1 MSAIGQIYYNVID
14 TSSTGDGKHYISSG
28 IDIYNDIVKASSA
41 KQFTKVG
48 IQAPPGA
55 QVVMNTSKTIM
66 IGRTGIYELD
76 EDIAIT
82 NMYFV
87 HPKNYIKDDK
97 ETESKKQEGEKIIK
111 DAKAA
116 LEAAIAALGTEPSD
130 PNSDAYKIYWEG
142 YNEANETYIAA
153 FQEGS
158 AILNQGLN
166 GVYKLDEDNPYGD
179 LENVIVDFIY
189 DPSQG

>member
-1 MSAIGQIYYNVID
+1 MSAIGQIYYRVVD

-28 IDIYNDIVKASSA
+28 IDIYNDIVSASSA

-76 EDIAIT
+76 EDIVIT
-82 NMYFV
+82 SMKFV
-87 HPKNYIKDDK
+87 RPTVYIKD
-97 ETESKKQEGEKIIK
+97 EEESESKKQEGEKIIK
-111 DAKAA
+111 EAKAA
-116 LEAAIAALGTEPSD
+116 LEAAIAALGEEPTD
-130 PNSDAYKIYWEG
+130 PTSDAYKTYWNG

-153 FQEGS
+153 FQKGS

-166 GVYKLDEDNPYGD
+166 GVYKEDKTVIGELD
-179 LENVIVDFIY
+179 NVIVDFIY
-189 DPSQG
+189 DPLQG

>member
-1 MSAIGQIYYNVID
+1 MSAIGQIYYRVVD

-28 IDIYNDIVKASSA
+28 IDIYNDIVSASSA

-55 QVVMNTSKTIM
+55 QVVMNASKTIM

-76 EDIAIT
+76 EDIVIT
-82 NMYFV
+82 SMKFV
-87 HPKNYIKDDK
+87 RPTVYIKDK
-97 ETESKKQEGEKIIK
+97 EESESKKQEGEKIIK
-111 DAKAA
+111 EAKAA
-116 LEAAIAALGTEPSD
+116 LEAAIAALGEEPTD
-130 PNSDAYKIYWEG
+130 PGSDAYKTYWNG

-153 FQEGS
+153 FQKGS

-166 GVYKLDEDNPYGD
+166 GVYKEDKTVIGELD
-179 LENVIVDFIY
+179 NVIVDFIY
-189 DPSQG
+189 DPLQG

>member
-1 MSAIGQIYYNVID
+1 MSAIGQIYYRVVD

-28 IDIYNDIVKASSA
+28 IDIYNDIVSASSA

-55 QVVMNTSKTIM
+55 QVVMNASKTIM

-76 EDIAIT
+76 EDIVIT
-82 NMYFV
+82 SMKFV
-87 HPKNYIKDDK
+87 RPTVYIKDEK
-97 ETESKKQEGEKIIK
+97 ESESKKQEGEKIIK
-111 DAKAA
+111 EAKVA
-116 LEAAIAALGTEPSD
+116 LEAAIAALGEEPTD
-130 PNSDAYKIYWEG
+130 PTSDAYKTYWNG

-153 FQEGS
+153 FQKGR

-166 GVYKLDEDNPYGD
+166 GVYKEDKTVIGELD
-179 LENVIVDFIY
+179 NVIVDFIY
-189 DPSQG
+189 DPLQG

>member
-1 MSAIGQIYYNVID
+1 MSAIGQIYYRVVD

-28 IDIYNDIVKASSA
+28 IDIYNDIVSASSA

-55 QVVMNTSKTIM
+55 QVVMNASKTIM

-76 EDIAIT
+76 EDIVIT
-82 NMYFV
+82 SMRFV
-87 HPKNYIKDDK
+87 RPTVYIKDEK
-97 ETESKKQEGEKIIK
+97 ESESKKQEGEKIIK
-111 DAKAA
+111 EAKVA
-116 LEAAIAALGTEPSD
+116 LEAAIAALGEEPAD
-130 PNSDAYKIYWEG
+130 PTSDAYKTYWNG

-153 FQEGS
+153 FQNGS

-166 GVYKLDEDNPYGD
+166 GVYKEDKTVIGELD
-179 LENVIVDFIY
+179 NVIVDFIY
-189 DPSQG
+189 DPLQG

>member
-1 MSAIGQIYYNVID
+1 MSAIGQIYYRVVDI
-14 TSSTGDGKHYISSG
+14 SSTGEGRHYISSG
-28 IDIYNDIVKASSA
+28 IDIYNDVVNASSA
-41 KQFTKVG
+41 RQFTKVG

-55 QVVMNTSKTIM
+55 QVVMNASKTIM

-82 NMYFV
+82 SMYFV
-87 HPKNYIKDDK
+87 RPKNYIKDEE
-97 ETESKKQEGEKIIK
+97 ETELKKQQGEKIIK
-111 DAKAA
+111 DAKVA
-116 LEAAIAALGTEPSD
+116 LEAAIKALGEEPADQTSE
-130 PNSDAYKIYWEG
+130 AYKTYWNG
-142 YNEANETYIAA
+142 YNEANDTYIAA

-158 AILNQGLN
+158 ATLNQGLN

>member
-1 MSAIGQIYYNVID
+1 
-14 TSSTGDGKHYISSG
+14 
-28 IDIYNDIVKASSA
+28 
-41 KQFTKVG
+41 
-48 IQAPPGA
+48 
-55 QVVMNTSKTIM
+55 M

-87 HPKNYIKDDK
+87 RPKNYIRDDE

-130 PNSDAYKIYWEG
+130 PSSDAYKTYWEG

>member
-28 IDIYNDIVKASSA
+28 IDIYNDIVNASSA

-87 HPKNYIKDDK
+87 RPKNYIRDDK

-111 DAKAA
+111 DAKVA
-116 LEAAIAALGTEPSD
+116 LEAAVAALGTEPSD
-130 PNSDAYKIYWEG
+130 PNSDAYKTYWEG
-142 YNEANETYIAA
+142 YNEAHERYIAA
-153 FQEGS
+153 FQKGS